1 MTTSD
6 TVSGCTKAELA
17 NSKRISNESSL
28 TQSNQFDSVLLLQKS
43 RFIKSD
49 LKFGSIK
56 TKPNFLQKNK
66 KINKKL
72 GVVCRDELT
81 FNSARFVSI
90 RFGFV
95 LLYYPS
101 HLFLFFI
108 ILISTFLTDMVTLS
122 EI

>member
-49 LKFGSIK
+49 LKFGSVRK
-56 TKPNFLQKNK
+56 TSLKVRRFHCIYRYDKSK
-66 KINKKL
+66 M
-72 GVVCRDELT
+72 
-81 FNSARFVSI
+81 FN
-90 RFGFV
+90 
-95 LLYYPS
+95 
-101 HLFLFFI
+101 
-108 ILISTFLTDMVTLS
+108 
-122 EI
+122 